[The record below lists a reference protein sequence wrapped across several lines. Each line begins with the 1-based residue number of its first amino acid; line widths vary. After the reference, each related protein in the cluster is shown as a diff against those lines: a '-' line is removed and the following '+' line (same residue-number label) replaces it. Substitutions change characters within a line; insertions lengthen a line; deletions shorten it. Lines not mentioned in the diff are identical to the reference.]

1 MTRQLSL
8 LPLLALTCVLTL
20 AGTPSPAQ
28 DAKPQRKDTSDRL
41 KPKEVVLTVKVSPER
56 ARPGDTVTYTVTA
69 KVERP
74 WHIYAY
80 AKAQPDL
87 GPRATQFD
95 FFRTDGLKPAA
106 DWKPAK
112 APIRKKEPAFP
123 DLDAV
128 EFYETEASW
137 SVTLQ
142 VPPGTAPGAKT
153 LQSQV
158 YFQICND
165 SVCKPPTYA
174 SVAPV
179 TLTIDG
185 GEEEARAAF
194 ASATI
199 GLMTLPRP
207 DDPAPRRKDTP
218 EKLRPSQVSLTSS
231 VTPAEAAPG
240 QTVTFQV
247 TARVEPGWHIY
258 AYDKAPPDSGP
269 KATQFDFFDPAGL
282 EPVGDWTPTT
292 SPTLKKEE
300 AFPDLAFVA
309 YHEGEVTWSQVLKV
323 PADAQS
329 GTRDLRCQVSFQIC
343 SDKECLPPTAITP
356 SAATLKVLAESGTAA
371 PEDVPLRTVPKGE
384 SRIAAE
390 LPDVPTKTTP
400 VASSTPSASSSASG
414 GAAQEKIEQGLGP
427 FLLWSALGGV
437 FALLMPCV
445 WPMIPVTVNFFVK
458 QGQTGKG
465 KTTGLA
471 ITYCL
476 AIIGIFTL
484 VGLLFSAIFGAS
496 ALTRLANNAWLN
508 LAVGI
513 LFVVFGLSLLGLFEI
528 SLPSSLLNA
537 SSRGEGRG
545 GLIGVV
551 FMALTLTITSFTCTF
566 PVVGALVVMA
576 ARGNFLYPVLGLA
589 TFATVLALPFFLL
602 ALSPGLLKKMPKSG
616 DWMNTIKVI
625 GGLVEIGAA
634 FKFLNTA
641 EIGFGTTPDN
651 CWLDS
656 EVLLAIWVVLSL
668 VCGIYLLGL
677 FKTDHD
683 QDEVKVGP
691 MRLLGGTLFI
701 ALALYLAPALFGYP
715 PQSQI
720 YKRLV
725 VGILPADSG
734 NLNAIDRTAE
744 EVAARLATNSG
755 GVMLAGDSKGPA
767 QAAPARA
774 AKATSSDPKVATREE
789 KKVHGGIV
797 WGLDYDAAVERAKA
811 ENRPILID
819 FTGVNCANCRL
830 MEQSVIPH
838 PKIVPLLRQFV
849 TTQLYTDYVPID
861 TLTKIQ
867 QEELAEANS
876 EREIDMT
883 SEQTMPLYVIVTPDE
898 KVVAQKG
905 GYIEPDVFA
914 EFLSNGLERAKGGT
928 NRVASAGAPAGR

>member
-1 MTRQLSL
+1 MTGRSL
-8 LPLLALTCVLTL
+8 LVLVATL
-20 AGTPSPAQ
+20 AVALCSPPPSSLAQ

-41 KPKEVVLTVKVSPER
+41 KPKEVVLSAKVSPER
-56 ARPGDTVTYTVTA
+56 AMPGDTVTYTVSA

-80 AKAQPDL
+80 AKSQPDL

-95 FFRTDGLKPAA
+95 FFRPDGLKPAA
-106 DWKPAK
+106 EWKPAK
-112 APIRKKEPAFP
+112 PPIRKKEPAFP

-128 EFYETEASW
+128 EYYETEASW

-142 VPPGTAPGAKT
+142 VPAGTPAGIKT

-158 YFQICND
+158 YFQICNE

-174 SVAPV
+174 TLPPV
-179 TLTIDG
+179 TLTIGG

-194 ASATI
+194 VASTI
-199 GLMTLPRP
+199 GLIVGPRA
-207 DDPAPRRKDTP
+207 DDPAPQKKDTP
-218 EKLRPSQVSLTSS
+218 EKLRPHQATFAAS
-231 VTPAEAAPG
+231 VEPAQAAPG
-240 QTVTFQV
+240 ETVTFQIR
-247 TARVEPGWHIY
+247 ARVDPGWHIY
-258 AYDKAPPDSGP
+258 AYEKAPPETGP
-269 KATQFDFFDPAGL
+269 MPTQLDFFDHGGL
-282 EPVGDWTPTT
+282 QLEGDWVASA

-300 AFPDLAFVA
+300 AFPDLDFVA
-309 YHEGEVTWSQVLKV
+309 YHEGEVTWSQTLKV
-323 PADAQS
+323 PANATAGS
-329 GTRDLRCQVSFQIC
+329 RALRCQVSYQLC
-343 SDKECLPPTAITP
+343 SESSCLPPTSLTP
-356 SAATLKVLAESGTAA
+356 DAPTLN
-371 PEDVPLRTVPKGE
+371 
-384 SRIAAE
+384 IAAGGGAAIAE
-390 LPDVPTKTTP
+390 APALEDLPEVPTK
-400 VASSTPSASSSASG
+400 STPATAAVAKASG
-414 GAAQEKIEQGLGP
+414 GEAQEIIEQGLGP

-445 WPMIPVTVNFFVK
+445 WPMVPVTVNFFVK
-458 QGQTGKG
+458 QGQQGKG

-476 AIIGIFTL
+476 AIIGVFTL
-484 VGLLFSAIFGAS
+484 VGLLFSAVFGAS

-508 LAVGI
+508 LGVAV
-513 LFVVFGLSLLGLFEI
+513 LFIVFGLSLLGLFEI
-528 SLPSSLLNA
+528 SLPSSWLNA
-537 SSRGEGRG
+537 SSKGEGKG
-545 GLIGVV
+545 GLIGVI

-576 ARGNFLYPVLGLA
+576 ARGNYLYPVLGLG

-641 EIGFGTTPDN
+641 EIAFGTTPEN

-656 EVLLAIWVVLSL
+656 EVLLAIWVVLCL

-683 QDEVKVGP
+683 YDEVKVGP
-691 MRLLGGTLFI
+691 LRLIGGSLFI

-715 PQSQI
+715 PQSQV

-734 NLNAIDRTAE
+734 QLNAIDRTAE
-744 EVAARLATNSG
+744 EVAVRLASNSG
-755 GVMLAGDSKGPA
+755 PLLARESPLERRTEA
-767 QAAPARA
+767 VRPM
-774 AKATSSDPKVATREE
+774 KATSPDPKLATKQE
-789 KKVHGGIV
+789 KKVHGGTV
-797 WGLDYDAAVERAKA
+797 WGLDYDAALETAKK
-811 ENRPILID
+811 EGRPILID

-838 PKIVPLLRQFV
+838 PRIVPLLKQFV
-849 TTQLYTDYVPID
+849 TIQLYTDYVPID
-861 TLTKIQ
+861 TLTKTQ

-898 KVVAQKG
+898 KVIARKG
-905 GYIEPDVFA
+905 GYIEADVFA
-914 EFLSNGLERAKGGT
+914 RFLEDGLDTAKARG
-928 NRVASAGAPAGR
+928 NRVAGAGASTSR